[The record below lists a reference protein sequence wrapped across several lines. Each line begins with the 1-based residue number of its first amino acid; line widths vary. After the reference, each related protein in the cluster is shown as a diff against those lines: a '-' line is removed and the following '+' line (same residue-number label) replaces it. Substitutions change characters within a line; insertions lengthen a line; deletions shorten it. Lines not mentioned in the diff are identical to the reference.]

1 YSAPVDTVP
10 GSASGV
16 AVMLDRFTPRVAHN
30 YALASGVSD
39 MTAGKTPY
47 PGVPVATLIVI
58 GVALATP
65 AVATPTVFGLRRARL
80 SPTRRA
86 AWSGWRF
93 GLRLLPQAIGPALA
107 VGVLFVVLSLERNAT
122 TPVDMFGFWPAAM
135 VLVGVLGVSGAS
147 LILSRAVHRARPPE
161 RRAAGIR

>member
-1 YSAPVDTVP
+1 MLFRSA
-10 GSASGV
+10 
-16 AVMLDRFTPRVAHN
+16 
-30 YALASGVSD
+30 
-39 MTAGKTPY
+39 
-47 PGVPVATLIVI
+47 PVATLIDI
-58 GVALATP
+58 GLALATLV
-65 AVATPTVFGLRRARL
+65 VATLTVFGLRRAGL
-80 SPTRRA
+80 WSTRRA

-107 VGVLFVVLSLERNAT
+107 VGVLFVVPSLERNAT